1 MSSRHSEITNA
12 QLKTNTMS
20 ILSDRINNLSTSQT
34 LAMAALA
41 RELKA
46 QGKDIIS
53 LSLGEPDFN
62 TPDFIKE
69 AAKKAIDENY
79 STYSPVDGYM
89 ELKEAICRKFK
100 RDNNLDYK
108 PANIVVSTGAKQS
121 LYNIAQV
128 MLNDGDEVILPA
140 PYWVSYFEII
150 KLSGGIPVEVPTSV
164 ETDFK
169 ITPEQ
174 LEKAI
179 TSKTKMMWFS
189 SPCNP
194 SGSVYNRDELTAI
207 GKILEKHP
215 NIYIVSDEIYEHI
228 NFSGTFCSI
237 GSIPGLFERTITV
250 NGVAKAFAMTGWR
263 IGYIGAPEFIAK
275 ACTKMQGQVTSGA
288 NSIAQRATITAVD
301 ADPKVLNEMVAAF
314 KNRRDLV
321 VGLTATIPGLKLNVP
336 EGAFY
341 IFPDVSSFF
350 GKTLRGKLINNA
362 DDFSMY
368 LLSEANVATVTGDA
382 FGNPSCIR
390 ISYATSEELLTE
402 AFNRIK
408 EALS

>member
-1 MSSRHSEITNA
+1 MEH
-12 QLKTNTMS
+12 L
-20 ILSDRINNLSTSQT
+20 LSDRINNLSTSQT

-79 STYSPVDGYM
+79 STYTPVDGYI

-140 PYWVSYFEII
+140 PYWVSYYEII
-150 KLSGGIPVEVPTSV
+150 KLSGGIPVKVPTSV
-164 ETDFK
+164 DTDFK
-169 ITPEQ
+169 MTADQ

-179 TSKTKMMWFS
+179 TPKTKMMWFS

-194 SGSVYNRDELTAI
+194 SGSVYNREELTAI
-207 GKILEKHP
+207 GKVLEKYP

-263 IGYIGAPEFIAK
+263 IGYMGAAEFIAK

-314 KNRRDLV
+314 KNRRELV
-321 VGLTATIPGLKLNVP
+321 VGLTKNIPGLKLNVP

-341 IFPDVSSFF
+341 VFPDVSSYF
-350 GKTLRGKLINNA
+350 GKTLRGKLVKNA

-382 FGNPSCIR
+382 FGNPNCIR

-402 AFNRIK
+402 AFKRIK

>member
-1 MSSRHSEITNA
+1 MNP
-12 QLKTNTMS
+12 
-20 ILSDRINNLSTSQT
+20 LSDRINNLSTSQT
-34 LAMAALA
+34 LAMAAKA

-46 QGKDIIS
+46 QGIDIIS

-69 AAKKAIDENY
+69 AAIQAIKDNY
-79 STYSPVDGYM
+79 STYTPVEGYL
-89 ELKEAICRKFK
+89 ELKEAICKKFK
-100 RDNNLDYK
+100 RDNGLEYT
-108 PANIVVSTGAKQS
+108 PAQIVVSTGAKQS

-128 MLNDGDEVILPA
+128 MINEGDEVILPA
-140 PYWVSYFEII
+140 PYWVSYYEII
-150 KLSGGIPVEVPTSV
+150 KLSGGVPVAVETSV

-169 ITPEQ
+169 MTPAQLEAAITP
-174 LEKAI
+174 
-179 TSKTKMMWFS
+179 KTKMMWFS

-194 SGSVYNRDELTAI
+194 SGSVYNREELTAI
-207 GKILEKHP
+207 AEVLQKHP
-215 NIYIVSDEIYEHI
+215 NIYVVSDEIYEHI

-237 GSIPGLFERTITV
+237 GSIPGMLERTITV

-288 NSIAQRATITAVD
+288 NSIAQRATIAAVS
-301 ADPKVLNEMVAAF
+301 ADPSVLNNMVKAF
-314 KNRRDLV
+314 HSRRDLV
-321 VGLTATIPGLKLNVP
+321 VGLVKEIPGFKVNVP

-341 IFPDVSSFF
+341 VFPDVSYYF
-350 GKTLRGKLINNA
+350 GKTLRGKTINNA

-382 FGNPSCIR
+382 FGNPDCIR
-390 ISYATSEELLTE
+390 FSYATSEDVLKE
-402 AFNRIK
+402 ALRRIK
-408 EALS
+408 ESLS